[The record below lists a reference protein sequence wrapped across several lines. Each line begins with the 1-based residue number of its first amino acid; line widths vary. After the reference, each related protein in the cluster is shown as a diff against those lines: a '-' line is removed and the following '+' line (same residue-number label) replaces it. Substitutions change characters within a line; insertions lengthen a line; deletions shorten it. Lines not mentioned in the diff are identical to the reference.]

1 MKKWFLLFFIAA
13 TISSCGTSTEIVK
26 SWKEPGASVSLVQVK
41 KILVVAL
48 VRSEASR
55 RTIEDQLVMRL
66 QKKAFPSYVMMPAN
80 LSGEEESSITAKI
93 KDDGFDYV
101 LMMRLADV
109 EKEASYVP
117 GSNAM
122 PYYYRGYG
130 GYYRYA
136 APYYYDPGYYKEDK
150 NYFIETT
157 VYSVPDNKL
166 LWVGTSKTVNP
177 SRIDKTVNEVADA
190 VAKKMKE
197 EGFLK

>member
-1 MKKWFLLFFIAA
+1 MKNCIILFFIVG
-13 TISSCGTSTEIVK
+13 IVCSCGTSTQIVK
-26 SWKEPGASVSLVQVK
+26 SWKEPGASVSLEEVQ

-66 QKKAFPSYVMMPAN
+66 QKKAFPSYVMMPGN
-80 LSGEEESSITAKI
+80 LSGEEESAITAKL
-93 KDDGFDYV
+93 KDDGYDYV

-109 EKEASYVP
+109 DKETSYVP
-117 GSNAM
+117 GSNPA
-122 PYYYRGYG
+122 PFYYRGYG

-136 APYYYDPGYYKEDK
+136 APYYYDPGYYREDK

-177 SRIDKTVNEVADA
+177 SRIDKAVNEVADA
-190 VAKKMKE
+190 VSKKMKE

>member
-1 MKKWFLLFFIAA
+1 MKIWIILFFSAA
-13 TISSCGTSTEIVK
+13 LISSCGTSTEIVK
-26 SWKEPGASVSLVQVK
+26 SWKEPGASVSLDQVK

-66 QKKAFPSYVMMPAN
+66 QGKAVASYVVMPEN
-80 LSGEEESSITAKI
+80 LATLEESAITAKL
-93 KDDGFDYV
+93 KDDGYDYI

-109 EKEASYVP
+109 EKETSYVP
-117 GSNAM
+117 GSNAV

-136 APYYYDPGYYKEDK
+136 APYYYDPGYYREDK

-177 SRIDKTVNEVADA
+177 SRIDKAVNEVADA
-190 VAKKMKE
+190 VSKKMKE